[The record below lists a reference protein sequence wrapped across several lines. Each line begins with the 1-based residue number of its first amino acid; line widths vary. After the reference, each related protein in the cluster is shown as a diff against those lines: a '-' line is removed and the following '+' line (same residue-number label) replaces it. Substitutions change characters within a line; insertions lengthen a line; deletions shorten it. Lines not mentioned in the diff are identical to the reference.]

1 MELIKALWILIFFLF
16 SLTLIFLWSKI
27 YVLFKRI
34 EALSALLKKATDLD
48 KEFLKLSGSEE
59 K

>member
-48 KEFLKLSGSEE
+48 KEFLKLSRSEE

>member
-48 KEFLKLSGSEE
+48 NEFLKLSRSE
-59 K
+59 KK

>member
-48 KEFLKLSGSEE
+48 KEFLKLSRSEQ

>member
-1 MELIKALWILIFFLF
+1 MELIKTLWILIFFLF

-48 KEFLKLSGSEE
+48 KEFLKLSRSEE

>member
-34 EALSALLKKATDLD
+34 EALSALVKKATDLD
-48 KEFLKLSGSEE
+48 NEFLKLSRSEE

>member
-48 KEFLKLSGSEE
+48 NEFLKLSRSEE